1 MTIKGIHQKETHMS
15 AQKPYVL
22 AKEPYSVPICSGE
35 PQLWII
41 IKCRGPFIRRTA
53 LYIRQRALCIHKRA
67 LFCVKSCVRTSAT
80 DYRKQSS
87 MRAIYV
93 FRKTLYVRKR
103 ALFCVNPCVGTS
115 ATDNHQSYRNEPY
128 VSSKEPYISAKE
140 LYSVSICQ

>member
-1 MTIKGIHQKETHMS
+1 MTVKGIHPKDTHMS

-22 AKEPYSVPICSGE
+22 AKEPYSVQIYSGE

-41 IKCRGPFIRRTA
+41 AKGRGPFMRTTA
-53 LYIRQRALCIHKRA
+53 LYIRQRALCIHTRA

-80 DYRKQSS
+80 DYRKRPS
-87 MRAIYV
+87 MRATHV
-93 FRKTLYVRKR
+93 FRKALYVCKR

-128 VSSKEPYISAKE
+128 VSSKEPFKSAKE